1 MLHIKLPKGK
11 VSQAC
16 EEAAEQCSRRL
27 AVKGDWYRSALE
39 MWRKEGTSGSTREA
53 RRLQRDERGPPP
65 PRPDDFDVLTKHR
78 DHLHQMAD
86 MCKHSTGDVYVS
98 PELWNIIKGVY

>member
-16 EEAAEQCSRRL
+16 ERAADQITRRI
-27 AVKGDWYRSALE
+27 AVVNDQYRSELE
-39 MWRKEGTSGSTREA
+39 RWHKDGG
-53 RRLQRDERGPPP
+53 RLRPGEWIPPTPSRDV
-65 PRPDDFDVLTKHR
+65 FVLTQERHR
-78 DHLHQMAD
+78 LHDMAD
-86 MCKHSTGDVYVS
+86 MVKHSTGDVYVS